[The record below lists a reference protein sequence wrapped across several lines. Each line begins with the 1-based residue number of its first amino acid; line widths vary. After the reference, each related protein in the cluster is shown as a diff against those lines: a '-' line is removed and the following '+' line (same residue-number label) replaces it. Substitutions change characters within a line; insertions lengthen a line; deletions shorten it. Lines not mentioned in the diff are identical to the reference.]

1 MGSGITQLGQF
12 LWHITPALVIVL
24 GGGFLVNRFF
34 VRKANLGLLVDRIAT
49 QLEVLSSDCTEY
61 WCSDQ
66 SELGEKAVILEAKLK
81 ARILHLH
88 SLLRVVEKKYA
99 TTHRSGNE
107 FANQILD
114 LQQACTGGDFEVAER
129 AADRKQFMK
138 AVTAIHKLNTAILE
152 KKL

>member
-49 QLEVLSSDCTEY
+49 QLEVLSSDCAEY

-66 SELGEKAVILEAKLK
+66 SELGEKAVILEK
-81 ARILHLH
+81 AQGEDSAS
-88 SLLRVVEKKYA
+88 SLIAARGRK
-99 TTHRSGNE
+99 
-107 FANQILD
+107 
-114 LQQACTGGDFEVAER
+114 EVC
-129 AADRKQFMK
+129 
-138 AVTAIHKLNTAILE
+138 HNP
-152 KKL
+152 